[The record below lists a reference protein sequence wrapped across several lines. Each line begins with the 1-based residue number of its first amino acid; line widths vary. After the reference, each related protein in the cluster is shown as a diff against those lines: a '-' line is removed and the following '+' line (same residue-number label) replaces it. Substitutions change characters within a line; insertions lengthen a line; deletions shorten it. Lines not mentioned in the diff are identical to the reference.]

1 MHIGTHIFGTEEE
14 ETLEQ
19 AGDFARRGRFA
30 CYNPQFY
37 LTGMGSTKNCG
48 RCPFIGE
55 SRLVSYC
62 RLGVHDVELVGFYPV
77 TDHLTFPL
85 SDNPEIAVA
94 EMVDVRVLLAALETG
109 LIKGP
114 DSEQK
119 TPRQLEFQ
127 LASA

>member
-1 MHIGTHIFGTEEE
+1 MKKAAVLG
-14 ETLEQ
+14 
-19 AGDFARRGRFA
+19 AG
-30 CYNPQFY
+30 Y
-37 LTGMGSTKNCG
+37 MGSA
-48 RCPFIGE
+48 I
-55 SRLVSYC
+55 
-62 RLGVHDVELVGFYPV
+62 
-77 TDHLTFPL
+77 TFPL